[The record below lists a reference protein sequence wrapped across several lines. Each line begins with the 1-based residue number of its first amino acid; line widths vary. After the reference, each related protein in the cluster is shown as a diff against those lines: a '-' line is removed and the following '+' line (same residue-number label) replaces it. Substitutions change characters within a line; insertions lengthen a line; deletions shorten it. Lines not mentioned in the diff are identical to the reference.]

1 MWDILQTHG
10 HNKPA
15 TMPTHKMGTHMM
27 IVLVMVMVMVM
38 VMAMVM
44 LDDSEKHG
52 TALATSNTSSDV
64 SKANQTKSTA
74 EAY

>member
-1 MWDILQTHG
+1 
-10 HNKPA
+10 
-15 TMPTHKMGTHMM
+15 MPTHKMGTHMM

-74 EAY
+74 VAY

>member
-1 MWDILQTHG
+1 
-10 HNKPA
+10 
-15 TMPTHKMGTHMM
+15 M

>member
-1 MWDILQTHG
+1 
-10 HNKPA
+10 
-15 TMPTHKMGTHMM
+15 MGTHMM

-52 TALATSNTSSDV
+52 TALATGNTSSDV